1 MKYKRNSM
9 NFTTDIYAELEM
21 NKIEIFSS
29 VPEYLIGD
37 LDAFERIQNSIR
49 ILWGTVE
56 LKIYLISLLADTR
69 GHTRQGFP
77 PKVAS
82 AILKM
87 SLYNL
92 AYLDSKGIK
101 HEEPATDFGYHAER
115 WTIPKGF

>member
-1 MKYKRNSM
+1 MKQHTTM
-9 NFTTDIYAELEM
+9 NFQTDIYAELAM
-21 NKIEIFSS
+21 NKIEIYSS
-29 VPEYLIGD
+29 APEHLISD
-37 LDAFERIQNSIR
+37 LDDFARIQNSIK
-49 ILWGTVE
+49 ILWGTIE

-92 AYLDSKGIK
+92 AYLDSKNIK
-101 HEEPATDFGYHAER
+101 HEEPASDFGYHAER